1 MSYDA
6 SDIILT
12 KWFWQVFWQHYQMF
26 WWTFD
31 KMIWKIEK
39 KTHHFLAQN
48 VQIWW
53 PDMYILSQIMLN
65 VGFSLI
71 YLRKMSHLCLVLL
84 SEYMS
89 NWFDQD
95 DVWCS
100 ACTTYTTS
108 NVLSH
113 SVFRKGYGRTITISG
128 MSSGNNDASRYH
140 TTNVFI
146 WQKFADF
153 SKATTPGFAIK
164 ATFFL

>member
-1 MSYDA
+1 MILA
-6 SDIILT
+6 SVLT
-12 KWFWQVFWQHYQMF
+12 AIPDVL
-26 WWTFD
+26 

-39 KTHHFLAQN
+39 KTPIISGTKCAN
-48 VQIWW
+48 MVTR
-53 PDMYILSQIMLN
+53 YVILSQIMLN
-65 VGFSLI
+65 VGFFLI
-71 YLRKMSHLCLVLL
+71 YLRKMSHFVLVLL